1 MNFIR
6 KIGRTL
12 KAAYYRHKYKLK
24 YVDKTT
30 YFGGTSYISRD
41 LVTEKNVYIGPRC
54 HINPKVKIGAF
65 TMLAN
70 DVRIMGGDHRY
81 DIPGMPIMYS
91 GRGELKPTTIGRDCW
106 IGAYSIIMCGVNIG
120 VGSIIAA
127 GSIVTKDVEPY
138 SIYGGVPAKK
148 IKNRFNSEVEVAIHN
163 QMLSHDTP
171 ADFDENLLSKN
182 TKEVVLQNIKE

>member
-1 MNFIR
+1 MNLIK
-6 KIGRTL
+6 KIGRTV

-30 YFGGTSYISRD
+30 YFGGKSYISRD
-41 LVTEKNVYIGPRC
+41 LLTEKNVYIGPRC
-54 HINPKVKIGAF
+54 FIYPKVKIGAY

-81 DIPGMPIMYS
+81 DIPGTPIIYS
-91 GRGELKPTTIGRDCW
+91 GRAELKPTTIGRDCW

-120 VGSIIAA
+120 DGCIIAA
-127 GSIVTKDVEPY
+127 GSVVTKDVEPY

-148 IKNRFNSEVEVAIHN
+148 IKDRFNSEKEVAIHK

-171 ADFDENLLSKN
+171 IDFDKKMLCQNL
-182 TKEVVLQNIKE
+182 TEIK